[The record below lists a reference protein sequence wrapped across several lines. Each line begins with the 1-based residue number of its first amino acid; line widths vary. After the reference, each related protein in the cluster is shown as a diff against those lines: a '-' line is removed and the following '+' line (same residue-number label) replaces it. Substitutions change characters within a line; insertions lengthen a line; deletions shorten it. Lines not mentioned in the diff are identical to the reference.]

1 MTDRKDILAHNDARK
16 AARGKL
22 IGGAK
27 QTRENLRP
35 ANLMQRWKIRQF
47 AKLEGAKDK
56 TLGVAQNNKGLLG
69 GLLVGAI
76 LVAARK
82 PLIAAAGR
90 LGRKIRK

>member
-1 MTDRKDILAHNDARK
+1 MTDRKDILVYNAARK

-35 ANLMQRWKIRQF
+35 GNLAQRWKSRQV

-56 TLGVAQNNKGLLG
+56 TVQAAQQNKGLLG

-76 LVAARK
+76 LVAAHK
-82 PLIAAAGR
+82 PLMAAAGR

>member
-1 MTDRKDILAHNDARK
+1 MTDRKDILVYNAARK

-35 ANLMQRWKIRQF
+35 GNLAQRWKSRQV
-47 AKLEGAKDK
+47 AKLENAKDK
-56 TLGVAQNNKGLLG
+56 TLQVAGQNKGLLG

-76 LVAARK
+76 LVAAHK